1 MNDYVMFVLKDE
13 VVPDNNMG
21 YYREFIEAWGLTP
34 KGEIDEIKNQDDIYQ
49 YMSILKIT
57 RKGVNWKDKNTLSNR
72 FVLTTVSIH
81 EDYLELYYSKRK
93 RGRIA
98 ENVMKLMSKE
108 IGGTQNGLQIH

>member
-1 MNDYVMFVLKDE
+1 MNDYVMFVVKNK

-21 YYREFIEAWGLTP
+21 YYQEFIEAWGLTL
-34 KGEIDEIKNQDDIYQ
+34 KGEIDEIKNPDDIYH

-57 RKGVNWKDKNTLSNR
+57 RKGVNWKYEDSFSNH
-72 FVLTTVSIH
+72 FNLTTVYIR
-81 EDYLELYYSKRK
+81 EDYLELYNSKRK
-93 RGRIA
+93 RGRPA